1 MVAGPPSLAGMTEL
15 QDRVRAEIPRALED
29 LRALVAIP
37 SVSSMPDHADDV
49 MRSAE
54 ATCELFRAEG
64 VDARVVTTGGARP
77 AVIGHRAGPEGAPT
91 VLLYGHHDVQPLG
104 AGWSRDPWEL
114 TRDGDRLYGR
124 GSSDDK
130 GAIAVH
136 LAVLRAF
143 GDELPVSVTVLI
155 EGEEEL
161 GSPRFAELLAGHV
174 DELRADAI
182 VCPDAVN
189 PSPLQPSLATD
200 LRGNVD
206 LVVTLSTITR
216 PVHSGLYGGVL
227 PCALTTLIQLL
238 ATLHDDSGRLAVA
251 GLEASALE
259 PPTVE
264 SDYEGLLREGV
275 QELPGGSLASRLV
288 TSPSVTILAVDAVP
302 VAQASNVLH
311 PRAAAKIGVRVPPDA
326 DPAAALE
333 AIVAHL
339 RSHVRHGAQ
348 LEIEPGRAG
357 LGFHGKPASN
367 AWALAAKEAFGT
379 DSVDVGAG
387 GSIPFLSALQ
397 AVNPAA
403 DFFVTAVQDSGSQ
416 AHSFDESL
424 HVPGFEAACVAHA
437 LLLQHLGAR

>member
-1 MVAGPPSLAGMTEL
+1 VTEL

-37 SVSSMPDHADDV
+37 SISSMPDHADDV
-49 MRSAE
+49 QRSAE

-77 AVIGHRAGPEGAPT
+77 AVIGHKAGPEGAPT

-104 AGWSRDPWEL
+104 AGGSRDPWWL
-114 TRDGDRLYGR
+114 TADGDRLYGR

-130 GAIAVH
+130 GAIALH

-143 GDELPVSVTVLI
+143 GDDLPVSVTVLI
-155 EGEEEL
+155 EGEEEI
-161 GSPRFAELLAGHV
+161 GSPRFGELLAGHI

-200 LRGNVD
+200 LRGNAAV
-206 LVVTLSTITR
+206 VVTLSTITR

-227 PCALTTLIQLL
+227 PCALTTLVQLL
-238 ATLHDDSGRLAVA
+238 ATLHDADGRLAVA
-251 GLEASALE
+251 GLEASSLE
-259 PPTVE
+259 PPTVMV
-264 SDYEGLLREGV
+264 DYEELLLDGV

-288 TSPSVTILAVDAVP
+288 TSPSVTVLAIDAVP
-302 VAQASNVLH
+302 VAEASNVLH
-311 PRAAAKIGVRVPPDA
+311 PRAAAKLGVRVPPDA
-326 DPAAALE
+326 DPNAALDAVE
-333 AIVAHL
+333 AHL
-339 RSHVRHGAQ
+339 RSHVGHGAQ
-348 LEIEPGRAG
+348 LEVTRDRAG
-357 LGFHGKPASN
+357 HGFHGKPRSD
-367 AWALAAKEAFGT
+367 AWSLAAKEAFGA

-397 AVNPAA
+397 AVNPEA

-437 LLLQHLGAR
+437 LLLQSLGA

>member
-1 MVAGPPSLAGMTEL
+1 VTEL
-15 QDRVRAEIPRALED
+15 QDRVKAEIPRALED

-37 SVSSMPDHADDV
+37 SISSMPDHADDV
-49 MRSAE
+49 LRSAE

-77 AVIGHRAGPEGAPT
+77 AVIGHKAGPAGSPT

-104 AGWSRDPWEL
+104 SGWSRDPWSL
-114 TRDGDRLYGR
+114 TADGDRLYGR

-130 GAIAVH
+130 GAIALH

-143 GDELPVSVTVLI
+143 GDELPVSVTVLV
-155 EGEEEL
+155 EGEEEI
-161 GSPRFAELLAGHV
+161 GSPAFAELLAGHV

-189 PSPLQPSLATD
+189 PTPLQPSLTTD
-200 LRGNVD
+200 LRGNVAV
-206 LVVTLSTITR
+206 VVTLSTIAR

-227 PCALTTLIQLL
+227 PCALTTLVQLL
-238 ATLHDDSGRLAVA
+238 ATLHDADGRLAVE
-251 GLEASALE
+251 GLAPSSVE
-259 PPTVE
+259 PPAVLV
-264 SDYEGLLREGV
+264 DYADLLLDGV
-275 QELPGGSLASRLV
+275 QELPGGSLAERLV
-288 TSPSVTILAVDAVP
+288 TSPSVTVLAVDAVP
-302 VAQASNVLH
+302 VAEASNVLH
-311 PRAAAKIGVRVPPDA
+311 PRAAAKLGIRVPPDG
-326 DPAAALE
+326 DPQAVLE
-333 AIVAHL
+333 AIEAHL

-348 LEIEPGRAG
+348 LEIARDRAG
-357 LGFHGKPASN
+357 LGFHGKPRSD
-367 AWALAAKEAFGT
+367 AWTLAAKEAFGT

-397 AVNPAA
+397 AVNPDA

-437 LLLQHLGAR
+437 LLLRSLGTP

>member
-1 MVAGPPSLAGMTEL
+1 VTEL
-15 QDRVRAEIPRALED
+15 LDRVRAEIPRALED

-37 SVSSMPDHADDV
+37 SISSMPDHADDV
-49 MRSAE
+49 QRSAE

-77 AVIGHRAGPEGAPT
+77 AVIGHKAGPPGAPT

-104 AGWSRDPWEL
+104 AGWSRDPWAL

-155 EGEEEL
+155 EGEEEI

-189 PSPLQPSLATD
+189 PSPLQPSLTTD

-206 LVVTLSTITR
+206 VVVTLSTIAR

-227 PCALTTLIQLL
+227 PCALTTLVQLL
-238 ATLHDDSGRLAVA
+238 ATLHDAEGRLAVEGIA
-251 GLEASALE
+251 PSSVEA
-259 PPTVE
+259 PTVM
-264 SDYEGLLREGV
+264 SDYADLLLEGV
-275 QELPGGSLASRLV
+275 QELPGESLASRLV
-288 TSPSVTILAVDAVP
+288 TSPSITVLALDAVA

-311 PRAAAKIGVRVPPDA
+311 PRAAAKIGVRVAPDA
-326 DPAAALE
+326 DPTAVLDALE
-333 AIVAHL
+333 AHL
-339 RSHVRHGAQ
+339 RAHVGHGAQ
-348 LEIEPGRAG
+348 LEVERGRAG
-357 LGFHGKPASN
+357 LGFHGRPRSD
-367 AWALAAKEAFGT
+367 AWARAAKEAFGT
-379 DSVDVGAG
+379 ESIDIGVG
-387 GSIPFLSALQ
+387 GSIPFLTALQ
-397 AVNPAA
+397 EVNPEA

-424 HVPGFEAACVAHA
+424 HVPGFEAAVVAHA
-437 LLLQHLGAR
+437 LLLRNLGAG